1 MEQTTLDIYKIIDEL
16 QDNIE
21 GFIVND
27 VEYFESSLSASYVLF
42 LNDVFQNK
50 YGAITRGV
58 IERFGSSNIKTTKEA
73 FHKSYSSVIK
83 EIKLNDG
90 NLIYIRIGMTKKE
103 IRKSIDG
110 LAAMLSIKVKHYN
123 QNKIT

>member
-1 MEQTTLDIYKIIDEL
+1 MEQTTLYIYKIIDEL
-16 QDNIE
+16 QDNID

-27 VEYFESSLSASYVLF
+27 VEYFESCLSASYVLF

-50 YGAITRGV
+50 YGAITRGI
-58 IERFGSSNIKTTKEA
+58 IEGFGPNIKKTKEA
-73 FHKSYSSVIK
+73 FPKSYSSVIK
-83 EIKLNDG
+83 DIKLNDG

-123 QNKIT
+123 QNKN